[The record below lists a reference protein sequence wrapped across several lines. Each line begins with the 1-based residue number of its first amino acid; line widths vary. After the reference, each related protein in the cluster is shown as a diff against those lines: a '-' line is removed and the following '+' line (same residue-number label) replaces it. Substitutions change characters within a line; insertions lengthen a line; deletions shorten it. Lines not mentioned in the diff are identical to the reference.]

1 MGSRVERPNRVPGVP
16 LCIFEAEL
24 AVVTGSQPE
33 GIQRTDWIEITELGH
48 NALNGSGAM
57 QIDLT
62 LRRQFKLRERLSLQG
77 KRPKA
82 TVLTT

>member
-33 GIQRTDWIEITELGH
+33 GIQRTVGAT
-48 NALNGSGAM
+48 GSEASILST
-57 QIDLT
+57 QANILPQSLT
-62 LRRQFKLRERLSLQG
+62 PHIVRTGRAE
-77 KRPKA
+77 
-82 TVLTT
+82 